1 MLTMT
6 SSPPPTS
13 SAASAADVNGLDPDI
28 CWQAVQQRD
37 ASFDGRFW
45 YAVRTTGVYCKPSC
59 GARTPLRK
67 NVAFHASCA
76 AAEAAGFRPCQRC
89 KPDQP
94 PLHERQAQAIAQACR
109 LIAQAE
115 EQPDTATLAQAAGL
129 SRHHFHRVFKQHT
142 GLTPKAYAD
151 AHRAGRL
158 RAQLGGSA
166 SVTDTFH
173 DVGFHSSG
181 RFYAQSKAQLGMQPA
196 TYRRG
201 GRGEKIRFA
210 VAQCWLGALL
220 VAATEQG
227 ICALTLGSEPEEL
240 LRQLQDRF
248 PHADLAPGDAAFEQ
262 TLAQVLTALDDPQQ
276 GAALPLDVRGTA
288 FQQRVWQALRAVPPG
303 VTLTYAE
310 LAARIGQPAAVR
322 AVANACARN
331 EIAVLIPCHRIVRLD
346 GAPSGY
352 RWGIARKSA
361 LLAREAENREDA
373 ASPKDQRA

>member
-45 YAVRTTGVYCKPSC
+45 YAVRTTGVYCRPSC

-166 SVTDTFH
+166 SVTETFY

-181 RFYAQSKAQLGMQPA
+181 RFYAQSTAQLGMKPA

-361 LLAREAENREDA
+361 LLAREAEGREDA

>member
-6 SSPPPTS
+6 SPAVSP
-13 SAASAADVNGLDPDI
+13 AAADEEASLDPEV

-45 YAVRTTGVYCKPSC
+45 YSVRTTGVYCKPSC

-67 NVAFHASCA
+67 NVGWHASRA

-94 PLHERQAQAIAQACR
+94 PLQERQAQAVAQACR
-109 LIAQAE
+109 LIEQADAL
-115 EQPDTATLAQAAGL
+115 PDTATLAQAVGL
-129 SRHHFHRVFKQHT
+129 SRYHFHRLFKQHA

-151 AHRAGRL
+151 AHRATRL
-158 RAQLGGSA
+158 RAQLGSAA
-166 SVTDTFH
+166 SVTDTLYE
-173 DVGFHSSG
+173 VGFHSSG
-181 RFYAQSKAQLGMQPA
+181 GFYGQSKAQLGMQPA
-196 TYRRG
+196 AYRRG
-201 GRGEKIRFA
+201 GQGEQIRFA

-220 VAATEQG
+220 VAATGQG
-227 ICALTLGSEPEEL
+227 ICAVTLGQEPEL
-240 LRQLQDRF
+240 LVQQLQDRF

-262 TLAQVLTALDDPQQ
+262 TLAQVLAALEDPRQ

-310 LAARIGQPAAVR
+310 LAARIGQPKAVR

-346 GAPSGY
+346 GSPSGY
-352 RWGIARKSA
+352 RWGIARKTA
-361 LLAREAENREDA
+361 LLAREATSAQDKGA
-373 ASPKDQRA
+373 